1 MIAHVRSGTH
11 EAVRTSEEHD
21 VAVRAVRGAVQLE
34 RDEAGHMGERV
45 SALLTAVLE
54 RNELVADDLISIW
67 FTATPDLHSDF
78 PAAAAR
84 SIGIVDVP
92 LICAQELDI
101 EGAMPRVVRILVH
114 VETYLSKAEINHVY
128 LGATAA
134 LRKDI
139 AQ

>member
-1 MIAHVRSGTH
+1 M
-11 EAVRTSEEHD
+11 
-21 VAVRAVRGAVQLE
+21 AVRAVRGAVQLE
-34 RDEAGHMGERV
+34 RDEAAHMDERV
-45 SALLTAVLE
+45 RELLTAVLE
-54 RNELVADDLISIW
+54 RNALTADDLISVW

-84 SIGIVDVP
+84 GLGIVDVP

-101 EGAMPRVVRILVH
+101 TGALPRVVRVLAHI
-114 VETYLSKAEINHVY
+114 ESDRPKSAIAHVY
-128 LGATAA
+128 LGAAAA

>member
-1 MIAHVRSGTH
+1 M
-11 EAVRTSEEHD
+11 
-21 VAVRAVRGAVQLE
+21 
-34 RDEAGHMGERV
+34 DEQVG
-45 SALLTAVLE
+45 ALLTAIME
-54 RNELVADDLISIW
+54 RNELTADDLISIW

-84 SIGIVDVP
+84 KLGTGFAEVP

-101 EGAMPRVVRILVH
+101 EGAMPRVVRVLAHI
-114 VETYLSKAEINHVY
+114 ESDRPRADIAHVY
-128 LGATAA
+128 LGAAAA

>member
-1 MIAHVRSGTH
+1 MYKEPGCTSARSN
-11 EAVRTSEEHD
+11 A

-34 RDEAGHMGERV
+34 QDEAGHMDEQVG
-45 SALLTAVLE
+45 ALLTAIME
-54 RNELVADDLISIW
+54 RNELTADDLISIW

-84 SIGIVDVP
+84 KLGIVDVP

-101 EGAMPRVVRILVH
+101 EGAMPRVVRVLAHI
-114 VETYLSKAEINHVY
+114 ESDRPRADIAHVY
-128 LGATAA
+128 LGAAAA

>member
-1 MIAHVRSGTH
+1 M
-11 EAVRTSEEHD
+11 
-21 VAVRAVRGAVQLE
+21 AVRAVRGAVQLE
-34 RDEAGHMGERV
+34 QDEAGHMDEQVG
-45 SALLTAVLE
+45 ALLTAVLE
-54 RNELVADDLISIW
+54 RNHLVADDLISIW

-84 SIGIVDVP
+84 GLGIVDVP

-101 EGAMPRVVRILVH
+101 KGAMPRVVRILAH
-114 VETYLSKAEINHVY
+114 VETSLPRAGIQHVY
-128 LGATAA
+128 LGATAT

>member
-1 MIAHVRSGTH
+1 M
-11 EAVRTSEEHD
+11 
-21 VAVRAVRGAVQLE
+21 AVRAVRGAVQLE
-34 RDEAGHMGERV
+34 QDEAGHMDEQVG
-45 SALLTAVLE
+45 ALLTAVLE
-54 RNELVADDLISIW
+54 RNNLVSDDLISIW

-84 SIGIVDVP
+84 GLGIVDVP

-101 EGAMPRVVRILVH
+101 KGAMPRVVRILAH
-114 VETYLSKAEINHVY
+114 VETSLPRTGIQHVY
-128 LGATAA
+128 LGATAT